1 MITRTLEEELE
12 ETRTVSYSAENA
24 ITAEIGLEAKIN
36 DDNKSEL
43 GMSFSAAW
51 SQEMGTSDTKSQASA
66 VSVTC
71 DVLAEHRMY
80 AYVTADTY
88 RTRVP
93 WKGKLTKFYWDGSM
107 KVEDIEGTTR
117 DSLGN

>member
-1 MITRTLEEELE
+1 MGVE
-12 ETRTVSYSAENA
+12 AA
-24 ITAEIGLEAKIN
+24 ID
-36 DDNKSEL
+36 DDNKSEF
-43 GMSFSAAW
+43 GASFSAAW
-51 SQEMGTSDTKSQASA
+51 SQEMGTSNTKSQASA

-107 KVEDIEGTTR
+107 NVEDIEGTTR
-117 DSLGN
+117 DWTRIPVDSRSRDLIKILNSRNSNLGIWLV